1 MRFARILL
9 VANGAAFALYGLA
22 CLASPGLV
30 AGYVGME
37 LPGPSALAEVAAMY
51 GGLQAG
57 VGFLLLYCALR
68 TERIAEG
75 LGLMVILL
83 GALALART
91 LGLLMHGPSAY
102 NFGALAYESVTVALA
117 FLALRSLGGSRVVS

>member
-1 MRFARILL
+1 MRFARLLL

-30 AGYVGME
+30 AEYAGME

-57 VGFLLLYCALR
+57 VGLLFLYCAFR
-68 TERIAEG
+68 PQRVPQG
-75 LGLMVILL
+75 LGLMVVLI

-91 LGLLMHGPSAY
+91 IGLLMHGPSAY
-102 NFGALAYESVTVALA
+102 NLSALAYESVTVALA
-117 FLALRSLGGSRVVS
+117 FLALRSVDGSRAVA